1 LEAWREGRV
10 QLVVSAETLDEYQR
24 VGRLLAAEHPGV
36 DLDPIAGA
44 SPPPPGRLLAAC
56 ARVNLPPMIHVV
68 GAAIVEA
75 GRCLVAQRGPQMRLP
90 LQWELPGGK
99 VEPGEDRRQ
108 ALAREIE
115 EELGLKV
122 QVGELLGR
130 GALPGSD
137 GELVLDLYLAQ
148 IVGGEL
154 ALTEHRQ
161 CAWVGPQELPTLDWA
176 AADVPLLEPL
186 RRRLEGG

>member
-1 LEAWREGRV
+1 MKEG
-10 QLVVSAETLDEYQR
+10 LVVDT
-24 VGRLLAAEHPGV
+24 GP
-36 DLDPIAGA
+36 
-44 SPPPPGRLLAAC
+44 
-56 ARVNLPPMIHVV
+56 
-68 GAAIVEA
+68 
-75 GRCLVAQRGPQMRLP
+75 LV
-90 LQWELPGGK
+90 
-99 VEPGEDRRQ
+99 
-108 ALAREIE
+108 ALARGGALEAIGSLPIDFVAPRE
-115 EELGLKV
+115 VVEELER
-122 QVGELLGR
+122 GEEGGRLSARPDWLTVLLGR